1 MNFWKGKNVLVTG
14 AHGFTG
20 THLCEALLENEA
32 NVRAFVRRGGNF
44 SNLFNIIDKLD
55 LFKGDLTDIT
65 SVMNSMKGIDYV
77 FHAGAIVNIPE
88 ARSLP
93 GNTFQVNTMGTFN
106 VAWAARRENIKR
118 MLYISTCHVY
128 GNVPEDKIPIKE
140 DTVPNPPDIYSC
152 AKYAG
157 EIVCRSFL
165 SEGFDIVITRAF
177 NKYGP
182 YQKGDFFIPKVLSQ
196 VLKGQ
201 NPKLGNPTPTRDYS
215 FVRDI
220 IKGYLL
226 AAEKGKTGEIYNFS
240 SGKEISIGDLCDKI
254 IQACEM
260 RGKVKPIWSIGQRK
274 IDIMRFCGDYSKA
287 KKELGWEPKTS
298 LEEGLRITVDWWKK
312 NINNPLIW
320 KIF

>member
-1 MNFWKGKNVLVTG
+1 MGFWKGKNVLVTG

-20 THLCEALLENEA
+20 VHLCESLLEKEA

-44 SNLFNIIDKLD
+44 FNLFNIIDKIE
-55 LFKGDLTDIT
+55 LFKGDLIDIT
-65 SVMNSMKGIDYV
+65 SVMDSMKGIDFV
-77 FHAGAIVNIPE
+77 FHGGAIVNVPE
-88 ARSLP
+88 TRALP
-93 GNTFQVNTMGTFN
+93 GSTFQVNTMGTFN
-106 VAWAARRENIKR
+106 VAWAARRENVKR

-128 GNVPEDKIPIKE
+128 GNVPEEKIPIKE
-140 DTVPNPPDIYSC
+140 DVVPNPPDIYSC

-201 NPKLGNPTPTRDYS
+201 NPKLGNPKTTRDYS
-215 FVRDI
+215 FVKDI
-220 IKGYLL
+220 IEGYLL
-226 AAEKGKTGEIYNFS
+226 AAEKGKIGEIYNFS

-254 IQACEM
+254 IQICEM
-260 RGKVKPIWSIGQRK
+260 KEKVKPIWDVGQRK
-274 IDIMRFCGDYSKA
+274 IDILRFCGDYSKA
-287 KKELGWEPKTS
+287 KRELNWEPKTF
-298 LEEGLRITVDWWKK
+298 LEEGLKITIDWWKK
-312 NINNPLIW
+312 NINNPVIRLIV
-320 KIF
+320 